1 MCACALVCKIGPII
15 SFPPNA
21 TDDPNRP
28 ILFSSFISRFSIPPP
43 PFPLPFTGQWTRRRE
58 GGRKEKRPKEQ
69 YKIESADRL
78 HEDQTSQKVLTFFPG
93 GFFVEGTCLM
103 GSRIETRNFISGI
116 VFAVWDRLES
126 AKKKT
131 TACTSRSTLPEK
143 CQSATKARA
152 PPPSHL

>member
-1 MCACALVCKIGPII
+1 MCVHAHSFAKLAPSSRSSRMQPTTPTDPFSFHHSYLV
-15 SFPPNA
+15 S
-21 TDDPNRP
+21 
-28 ILFSSFISRFSIPPP
+28 
-43 PFPLPFTGQWTRRRE
+43 PFPLLPFTGQWTRRRE

-126 AKKKT
+126 EKKNYCVYKSINF
-131 TACTSRSTLPEK
+131 A
-143 CQSATKARA
+143 
-152 PPPSHL
+152 